1 MRSHFSLSG
10 IWHLALASGI
20 WYMIYAFTSL
30 SHFEHVHIYW
40 HVHMFTCSHFY
51 HIWKCERRY
60 MRSHSWVYIDYI
72 DYIDHILYRLYGL
85 YRLYTWTLNIWT
97 FEHSNIWTFEHWNI
111 WTCWYLQHSTFYM
124 RSHFYLRSH
133 FSLSCHIY
141 SLVSGCVNGLLSV
154 HFWKCERRYMRSHF
168 YLRSHFG
175 SKCERRYLAW
185 NLIDRGILD

>member
-60 MRSHSWVYIDYI
+60 MRSHSRVKVVEPNDFPRSPTFFLPLTPSSPLII
-72 DYIDHILYRLYGL
+72 EH
-85 YRLYTWTLNIWT
+85 LNIWT
-97 FEHSNIWTFEHWNI
+97 FEHLNIWTLEHWNI

-133 FSLSCHIY
+133 FSLSCHIH
-141 SLVSGCVNGLLSV
+141 SLVAGCVEGTSICSVLKVWTQIYAVTFLSAFTFRLKMWTQISGV
-154 HFWKCERRYMRSHF
+154 ESH
-168 YLRSHFG
+168 R
-175 SKCERRYLAW
+175 
-185 NLIDRGILD
+185 